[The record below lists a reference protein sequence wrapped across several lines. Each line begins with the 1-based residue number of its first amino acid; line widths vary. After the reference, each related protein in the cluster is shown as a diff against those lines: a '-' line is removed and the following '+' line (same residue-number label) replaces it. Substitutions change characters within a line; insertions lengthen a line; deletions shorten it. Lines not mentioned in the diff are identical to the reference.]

1 MQVIDAGILHAQHN
15 PPRQTMKRRD
25 ALVSLAVSGA
35 GVLWAGCGANQ
46 APTAGLTEQQV
57 GLLVRELTGSELQ
70 PGQASQVLASL
81 KGNRFTADVD
91 PTIQPQS
98 DFDADTDR

>member
-1 MQVIDAGILHAQHN
+1 
-15 PPRQTMKRRD
+15 MKRRD

-35 GVLWAGCGANQ
+35 GVLWAGCGGQ
-46 APTAGLTEQQV
+46 EPSGGLSEQQV
-57 GLLVRELTGSELQ
+57 GLLVHELTGSELQ